1 MLTGPVH
8 MSVCVRVRHFA
19 CTQRGPLGSCIHGD
33 SWPHTLLRG
42 CWTKATWL
50 YHNLTLFNTLSS
62 CHVFLCYALREK
74 ERVPTFISSY
84 INLLPVKHR
93 KRDLS
98 AIFAIYWCGVPWTE
112 SRAIT
117 NDSIIWDRKRGW
129 SGYLMPPFMMEHLE
143 GVFSHT
149 ESEPWADDKGGGWSE
164 TNQSQSYMQSW
175 VPWCP
180 GDVVF
185 WYFLIPSRFFSSWR
199 GS

>member
-1 MLTGPVH
+1 MATAGH
-8 MSVCVRVRHFA
+8 THYSVVA
-19 CTQRGPLGSCIHGD
+19 GQRRRGSI
-33 SWPHTLLRG
+33 T
-42 CWTKATWL
+42 TWRSL
-50 YHNLTLFNTLSS
+50 IPCQAVMFSF
-62 CHVFLCYALREK
+62 VMPWEK

-98 AIFAIYWCGVPWTE
+98 AIFAVYWCGVPWTE

-143 GVFSHT
+143 GVFGHT

-164 TNQSQSYMQSW
+164 TNQSQSYMQYW